1 MSNTSH
7 KNKPSLIRKIFRTTI
22 IFLFLIVVA
31 ANLFILIS
39 GRTYL
44 YKGLKETYLKG
55 KSGPGIYD
63 SVVFPSRKADKA
75 NNPLPWGFAKEQKE
89 LTQDEVAFL
98 SQIKTTSFLV
108 LQDGKI
114 IHESYYGNHKENTK
128 SNTFSAAKSFI
139 GLLIGI
145 AIDEGHINS
154 FDDPI
159 TDYLDFSAP
168 NDSLVTI
175 RHLLTMSSGLNWVES
190 DANPLSDNAE
200 AYYGS
205 DLPAIMRDVSFDG
218 EPGKEYVYKSGNSQL
233 LGIILEN
240 ATGVTATKYLEKQVW
255 SKINTEN
262 DLLWSLDQEGGM
274 EKAFCCIYG
283 TSRDFAKIGQLILNE
298 GSWNGKQIISKKTL
312 AALLQPINK
321 KDRFYGMHFWRYE
334 DPEHP
339 VVYARGILGQY
350 IIAIPSLNTVVV
362 RTGHERL
369 DKYKIPESK
378 SNNSSF
384 IDKNQYKVKHPL
396 DLFQY
401 ISTAKR
407 MVKKSSR

>member
-1 MSNTSH
+1 MSNTPH
-7 KNKPSLIRKIFRTTI
+7 KKKSSLFRKVFRASV
-22 IFLFLIVVA
+22 IFLFLIIIA

-63 SVVFPSRKADKA
+63 SVVFATRKADKA
-75 NNPLPWGFAKEQKE
+75 KTPSSWQFAEEQKKLTEEE
-89 LTQDEVAFL
+89 LDFL

-108 LQDGKI
+108 VKGGEV
-114 IHESYYGNHKENTK
+114 IHESYFENHTESTK

-145 AIDEGHINS
+145 AIDHGHINS

-159 TDYLDFSAP
+159 TEYLGFSVP

-190 DANPLSDNAE
+190 GANPLSDNAE

-205 DLPAIMRDVSFDG
+205 NLPEIMSNVSFDG
-218 EPGKEYVYKSGNSQL
+218 EPGKEFVYKSGNSQL

-240 ATGVTATKYLEKQVW
+240 ATGMTATEFLEKQVW

-262 DLLWSLDQEGGM
+262 DLLWSLDHEGGM
-274 EKAFCCIYG
+274 EKSFCCIYG
-283 TSRDFAKIGQLILNE
+283 TSRDFAKVGQLILNE
-298 GSWNGKQIISKKTL
+298 GSWNGNQIISKETL
-312 AALLQPINK
+312 NALLEPINPK
-321 KDRFYGMHFWRYE
+321 ERMYGMHFWRYE
-334 DPEHP
+334 DPDHP
-339 VVYARGILGQY
+339 VFYARGILGQY
-350 IIAIPSLNTVVV
+350 IIVIPSLNLVVV
-362 RTGHERL
+362 RTGHDRM
-369 DKYKIPESK
+369 DKYKIPQSES
-378 SNNSSF
+378 SNSSF
-384 IDKNQYKVKHPL
+384 INKNQYKVMHPL

-401 ISTAKR
+401 ISIAKR
-407 MVKKSSR
+407 MLI

>member
-1 MSNTSH
+1 MSNTPH
-7 KNKPSLIRKIFRTTI
+7 KKKSSLFRKIFRASV
-22 IFLFLIVVA
+22 IFLFLIIVA

-44 YKGLKETYLKG
+44 YKGIKETYLSG

-63 SVVFPSRKADKA
+63 SVVFPTRKANKSQFTS
-75 NNPLPWGFAKEQKE
+75 PWSFAEDQEK
-89 LTQDEVAFL
+89 LTQDEKDFL

-108 LQDGKI
+108 VKDGKI
-114 IHESYYGNHKENTK
+114 IHESYYGKHTENTK

-139 GLLIGI
+139 GLMIGI
-145 AIDEGHINS
+145 AIDQGHIDS

-159 TDYLDFSAP
+159 TDYLPFSIP

-190 DANPLSDNAE
+190 GANPLSHNAE

-205 DLPAIMRDVSFDG
+205 DLPEIMSSVSFDG
-218 EPGKEYVYKSGNSQL
+218 KPGKEFVYKSGNSQL

-240 ATGVTATKYLEKQVW
+240 AVGMTATEFLELQVW

-262 DLLWSLDQEGGM
+262 DLLWSLDHEGGM
-274 EKAFCCIYG
+274 EKSFCCIYG
-283 TSRDFAKIGQLILNE
+283 TSRDYAKIGQLILNE
-298 GSWNGKQIISKKTL
+298 GNWNGKQIISKETLKTL
-312 AALLQPINK
+312 LEPINEEE
-321 KDRFYGMHFWRYE
+321 RLYGMHFWRYE
-334 DPEHP
+334 DLEHP
-339 VVYARGILGQY
+339 IVYARGILGQY
-350 IIAIPSLNTVVV
+350 IIVIPSLNTVVV

-369 DKYKIPESK
+369 DKYMVPKAKINDSEY
-378 SNNSSF
+378 
-384 IDKNQYKVKHPL
+384 IAKNQHKIMHPL

-401 ISTAKR
+401 ISITKR
-407 MVKKSSR
+407 MVK

>member
-1 MSNTSH
+1 MSNTPH
-7 KNKPSLIRKIFRTTI
+7 KRKSSLFRKIFRTTVIALFFI
-22 IFLFLIVVA
+22 IIA

-55 KSGPGIYD
+55 KSGPQIYD
-63 SVVFPSRKADKA
+63 SIVFPTRKAEKA
-75 NNPLPWGFAKEQKE
+75 KISTSWSFAEDQKKLSQE
-89 LTQDEVAFL
+89 EKTFL

-108 LQDGKI
+108 VQDGKI
-114 IHESYYGNHKENTK
+114 IHESYYESHKENTK

-139 GLLIGI
+139 GLMIGI
-145 AIDEGHINS
+145 AIDKGHING

-159 TDYLDFSAP
+159 TDYLDFSIP

-190 DANPLSDNAE
+190 GGNPLSDNAE

-205 DLPAIMRDVSFDG
+205 DLPEIMRNISFDG
-218 EPGKEYVYKSGNSQL
+218 NPGKEFVYKSGNSQL

-240 ATGVTATKYLEKQVW
+240 ATSMTATEFLEEHIW
-255 SKINTEN
+255 SKINTEH
-262 DLLWSLDQEGGM
+262 DLLWSLDKEDGM
-274 EKAFCCIYG
+274 EKSFCCIYG
-283 TSRDFAKIGQLILNE
+283 TSRDFAKIGQLILNK
-298 GSWNGKQIISKKTL
+298 GMWNGKQIISKKTL
-312 AALLQPINK
+312 ETLLQPINEK
-321 KDRFYGMHFWRYE
+321 ERFYGMHFWRYE

-350 IIAIPSLNTVVV
+350 IIVIPSLNTVVV

-369 DKYKIPESK
+369 NKYIIPESK
-378 SNNSSF
+378 INDSKF
-384 IDKNQYKVKHPL
+384 IAKNQHKVMQPL

-407 MVKKSSR
+407 MVK